1 MFGSAI
7 VEVVIGL
14 AFVYFILSVIA
25 SHINEVIAGVLG
37 WRAADLERGIRK
49 LLADAPGLADSV
61 WQHGL
66 VSGLGGKPG
75 RAPSYVPSS
84 NFASALI
91 ATLAAG
97 HPAPRD
103 VQGMRTLVAALPRSN
118 VQQVLLTII
127 DDAGEDVMQIR
138 AGIEAWYN
146 SAMDR
151 VSGVYKRRI
160 QWVTLVIAAVL
171 TIFLGADS
179 IAIETTLWQD
189 QALRSALT
197 GAAQSAASSGG
208 LPGGLE
214 DTVNTLTQ
222 FDLPL
227 GWVVLPQTVFGWFLK
242 VLGLLLTILAVSL
255 GAPFWFDFL
264 KQILKLNPRASG
276 PAPASGGSNGQ

>member
-25 SHINEVIAGVLG
+25 SHINELIAGVVG
-37 WRAADLERGIRK
+37 WRAADLERGIRN

-75 RAPSYVPSS
+75 RAPSYVPAS

-91 ATLAAG
+91 AALAADN
-97 HPAPRD
+97 PAPRD
-103 VQGMRTLVAALPRSN
+103 AKGIRTLVDALPPSN
-118 VQQVLLTII
+118 VHQVLLAIVN
-127 DDAGEDVMQIR
+127 DAGEDVTKIR

-160 QWVTLVIAAVL
+160 QWVTLGVAAVL

-264 KQILKLNPRASG
+264 KQILKFNPRASG
-276 PAPASGGSNGQ
+276 PAPASGASNGQ